1 MTRVNARDA
10 WGELREPWRAC
21 MDEAWASWC
30 AGSAGVGA
38 VIVDGDERIIAR
50 GRNRRHDPRAGD
62 VSLAG
67 TRFAH
72 AEMCALAAMPAG
84 SCDAYTLYTSFE
96 PCLMCAS
103 AIMLAHIPRVYYATP
118 DPLFDGMHAWFGG
131 LPYAEQRRPELACL
145 GGPIGVFAHV
155 LHVSWLA
162 FWFPDSIAIGPHQTT
177 APRHLALARDLIERS
192 PLSAIAAEGLPAADA
207 IEALWEELRALG

>member
-1 MTRVNARDA
+1 MTALAA
-10 WGELREPWRAC
+10 WTELREPWREC
-21 MDEAWASWC
+21 MEEAWASWC

-38 VIVDGDERIIAR
+38 VIVDGDERVVAR
-50 GRNRRHDPRAGD
+50 GRNRRHDPPAGG

-72 AEMCALAAMPAG
+72 AEMCALAALPPG
-84 SCDAYTLYTSFE
+84 SCEHYTLYTSFE

-103 AIMLAHIPRVYYATP
+103 AIMLAHIPRVCYATP

-145 GGPIGVFAHV
+145 GGPFGAFARV

-162 FWFPDSIAIGPHQTT
+162 WWFPDSLAIEPHRAA
-177 APRHLALARDLIERS
+177 APHHLALAMDLVEHS
-192 PLSAIAAEGLPAADA
+192 MLPVIAAEQGPVTDA
-207 IEALWEELRALG
+207 LAALWDDLVALG

>member
-1 MTRVNARDA
+1 M
-10 WGELREPWRAC
+10 E
-21 MDEAWASWC
+21 EAWASWC

-50 GRNRRHDPRAGD
+50 GRNRRHDLRAGD

-145 GGPIGVFAHV
+145 GGPIGAFAHV

-162 FWFPDSIAIGPHQTT
+162 FWFPDSMAIGPHQAT
-177 APRHLALARDLIERS
+177 APRHLALARDLVERS
-192 PLSAIAAEGLPAADA
+192 PLPAIAADGLPAADA
-207 IEALWEELRALG
+207 IEALWQELIALG

>member
-1 MTRVNARDA
+1 VTARA
-10 WGELREPWRAC
+10 VWSELSEPWRAC
-21 MDEAWASWC
+21 TEEAWASWC

-38 VIVDGDERIIAR
+38 VIIDGDERIIAR

-62 VSLAG
+62 GSLAG

-145 GGPIGVFAHV
+145 GGPIGAFAHV

-162 FWFPDSIAIGPHQTT
+162 FWFPDSIAIGPHQA
-177 APRHLALARDLIERS
+177 APRHLALARDLVERS
-192 PLSAIAAEGLPAADA
+192 PLPAIAAEGRPAAEA

>member
-1 MTRVNARDA
+1 MSARAA

-21 MDEAWASWC
+21 MEEAWASWC

-67 TRFAH
+67 TRLAH
-72 AEMCALAAMPAG
+72 AEMCALAATPAG

-145 GGPIGVFAHV
+145 GGPIGAFAHV

-162 FWFPDSIAIGPHQTT
+162 FWFPDTIAIGPHQAT
-177 APRHLALARDLIERS
+177 APRHLALARDLVERS
-192 PLSAIAAEGLPAADA
+192 PLPAIAAEGRPAADA
-207 IEALWEELRALG
+207 IEALWGELRALG